1 MHIHRRDGR
10 GWYESGRWRLTTVL
24 QDSRGRLVHTS
35 LVDMGGYCHW
45 VEDRDD
51 SVPNIEY
58 SWSPPEQPMKAAAE
72 AAFKAYCGSVRAG

>member
-1 MHIHRRDGR
+1 
-10 GWYESGRWRLTTVL
+10 
-24 QDSRGRLVHTS
+24 
-35 LVDMGGYCHW
+35 MGGYCHW